1 MPRSTMLS
9 YEPSRRPGLFRNQSN
24 AERDPATP
32 SQSLAGNVTTM
43 HNDGAMQAPIVVAD
57 AASYP
62 P

>member
-1 MPRSTMLS
+1 MLS
-9 YEPSRRPGLFRNQSN
+9 HEPSRRPGLFRHQSN

-43 HNDGAMQAPIVVAD
+43 HNVGAMQAPIVVAD